1 MNPMLFLSQR
11 LAKYTSILIIGLI
24 GLSIANATTAQG
36 LPEKSKVIPMAQA
49 PASIAGSWRLANMTE
64 DPFPTPMVPVG
75 DLTVEFANG
84 KVFGSG
90 GCNRFNGGYKTTG
103 NQVAIGPLASTF
115 MACEPAVMQQ
125 ETRFLAALQGAQRYE
140 VNDQGLQIFY
150 KTDKASGVMRFTAR
164 VVPSLW

>member
-1 MNPMLFLSQR
+1 
-11 LAKYTSILIIGLI
+11 
-24 GLSIANATTAQG
+24 
-36 LPEKSKVIPMAQA
+36 MAQA
-49 PASIAGSWRLANMTE
+49 PASIAGNWQLANMTE

-75 DLTVEFANG
+75 DLTVEFANS
-84 KVFGSG
+84 KVFGSA

-103 NQVAIGPLASTF
+103 NQLAIGPLASTF

-164 VVPSLW
+164 IVPALW